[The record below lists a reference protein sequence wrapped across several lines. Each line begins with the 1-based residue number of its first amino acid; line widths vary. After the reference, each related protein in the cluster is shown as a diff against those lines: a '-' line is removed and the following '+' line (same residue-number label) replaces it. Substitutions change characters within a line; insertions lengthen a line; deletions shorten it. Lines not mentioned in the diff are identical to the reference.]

1 MKQGTYRTG
10 NGKPSVT
17 AKCLAVLCVTLM
29 AVAAPVSPVSA
40 VPLVQ
45 ASSAIGRPLASAP
58 GLPLSSI
65 GAARVRARP
74 ALIAEREDRKDREDD
89 DERASSLVRFLQH
102 ATFGPSFGSEDDPT
116 SVEHLREIGVE
127 DWLDEQF
134 NMPTLYESG
143 TNYADLNFVATNP
156 APSCD
161 AVCQR
166 DNYSMYPLQIEFYR
180 NALTGSDQ
188 LRQRVAFALSQVF
201 VVSAQE
207 SILNKGSWMTPYLQ
221 TLDRDAFGNFRN
233 LLRDITLNPAMG
245 SYLNMLGNTRAA
257 PNENYAREVLQLF
270 TIGLNQLNID
280 GSPQL
285 DARGQ
290 PIPTYTQDT
299 VTNFARVFTGWNL
312 ANPLARGFLNY
323 RDPMVVHNEG
333 LHDRGPKHLLRYPGA
348 FNDGALGGGMTA
360 ESELEAALDNIFNH
374 PNVGPFIGKILIQ
387 HLVTS
392 NPSPEYVAR
401 VASAFNESEDGVRGD
416 MQAVIRAI
424 LLDREARHESEHES
438 EHESRRLSPNADF
451 GHLLEPVLFITNTLR
466 AFGVDQNTTDFV
478 LGESFLTPNEPTTL
492 GMGQDLF
499 RSPSVF
505 NYYPPGY
512 PLAGTSL
519 KAPEFALLST
529 ASAFARINLLY
540 LIVYHQM
547 PTTRDRPKGT
557 WLDLSSFT
565 RLAKGQGLR
574 LIRELNFR
582 LLHGAMSDSL
592 RDAVLRAISEIPGSN
607 RLARVQE
614 AVYLVATSPEFQVGR

>member
-1 MKQGTYRTG
+1 
-10 NGKPSVT
+10 
-17 AKCLAVLCVTLM
+17 
-29 AVAAPVSPVSA
+29 
-40 VPLVQ
+40 
-45 ASSAIGRPLASAP
+45 
-58 GLPLSSI
+58 
-65 GAARVRARP
+65 
-74 ALIAEREDRKDREDD
+74 
-89 DERASSLVRFLQH
+89 
-102 ATFGPSFGSEDDPT
+102 
-116 SVEHLREIGVE
+116 
-127 DWLDEQF
+127 
-134 NMPTLYESG
+134 
-143 TNYADLNFVATNP
+143 
-156 APSCD
+156 
-161 AVCQR
+161 
-166 DNYSMYPLQIEFYR
+166 
-180 NALTGSDQ
+180 
-188 LRQRVAFALSQVF
+188 
-201 VVSAQE
+201 
-207 SILNKGSWMTPYLQ
+207 
-221 TLDRDAFGNFRN
+221 
-233 LLRDITLNPAMG
+233 
-245 SYLNMLGNTRAA
+245 
-257 PNENYAREVLQLF
+257 
-270 TIGLNQLNID
+270 
-280 GSPQL
+280 
-285 DARGQ
+285 
-290 PIPTYTQDT
+290 
-299 VTNFARVFTGWNL
+299 
-312 ANPLARGFLNY
+312 
-323 RDPMVVHNEG
+323 
-333 LHDRGPKHLLRYPGA
+333 
-348 FNDGALGGGMTA
+348 MTA